1 MKKTWRN
8 QEGVTDSPVVVQ
20 DQLPHHVGQICRL
33 GVLTVRTFLAGISA
47 GAGEPQQVE
56 NVGRQVGM
64 THLQS

>member
-1 MKKTWRN
+1 M
-8 QEGVTDSPVVVQ
+8 VVQ
-20 DQLPHHVGQICRL
+20 DQLPHHVGQICWL